1 MLYIKSD
8 GTIQLTRGD
17 TARLSVDIN
26 NDTLGDKYEIQPD
39 DTLFFTVKKR
49 TSDKLY
55 SFQKKV
61 IGSNMFHILPTD
73 TEELSFGNYLY
84 DVQLTTKDGDVYTV
98 IGPSTFEI
106 MKEVTY

>member
-1 MLYIKSD
+1 MLYVNTD

-26 NDTLGDKYEIQPD
+26 NDVVGDKYEIQSED
-39 DTLFFTVKKR
+39 LLFLTVRKR
-49 TSDKLY
+49 VSDSQY

-61 IGSNMFHILPTD
+61 VGSNTFHILPSD
-73 TEELSFGNYLY
+73 TEELSFGKYVY
-84 DVQLTTKDGDVYTV
+84 DVQLTTKEGDVYTV

-106 MKEVTY
+106 LKEVTY